1 MRDSQ
6 REDKFEKDSIALIY
20 RMTLQQFEDRN
31 IVLIILTFSKRKIL
45 HWFSF
50 HGDKN
55 VVRALIALGVDVHA
69 KDKYHG

>member
-20 RMTLQQFEDRN
+20 RMILQQFEDRN
-31 IVLIILTFSKRKIL
+31 IVLIILTFSEPKIL

-50 HGDKN
+50 NGDKN
-55 VVRALIALGVDVHA
+55 VVRALIVLGADVHA
-69 KDKYHG
+69 KDRE